1 MVRAHDVRLA
11 AEILIAGYEVARF
24 KAIISACSSNAGALV
39 DVAALGAT
47 LERLRD
53 VYRRFA

>member
-1 MVRAHDVRLA
+1 MRLA